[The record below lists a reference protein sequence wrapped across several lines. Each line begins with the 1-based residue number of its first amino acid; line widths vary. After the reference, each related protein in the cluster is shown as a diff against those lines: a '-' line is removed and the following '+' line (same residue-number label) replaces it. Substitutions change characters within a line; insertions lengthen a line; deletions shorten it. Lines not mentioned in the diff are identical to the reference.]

1 MTTTAPA
8 AAPAAAPSATAQMPA
23 PATAHFQSASLYVGD
38 LNPDVVEAVLYD
50 LFNKVGP
57 VASIRVCRDTV
68 TRRSLGYAYVNF
80 HNVKDAERALDT
92 MNFTN
97 IKGRACRIM
106 WSQRDPSLRKS
117 GVGNIFVK
125 NLPTSWDN
133 KDLFDIFSE
142 FGNILSGK
150 VATDEKG
157 ESKGYGYVH
166 FETAE
171 SANAAIEKLNNSTM
185 EDCTLIVGAFV
196 KRNERS
202 GVADWTNLYVK
213 QFPESWDD
221 DKLKE
226 YFGKMGEVANASVQK
241 DDDGKS
247 KKFGFVNFVEHASAE
262 KALNELNGQTVEGVE
277 IYISRAQKKAERM
290 RDIKTKLDQL
300 RGERISKFQG
310 MNLYVK
316 NVDDKVSDEL
326 FRETFAAHGTITSAK
341 VMRDEAGES
350 KGFGYVCYSTQE
362 EATKAVGEVHGKV
375 VMGKPLVVTLHQRKD
390 IRRAHLAATMGP
402 RPRGGFMANPQMPF
416 GMPMMNNYQQM
427 MRPGYPVMMP
437 RGGPRGAMPGNF
449 RQQGGAMYPP
459 MPYGMPGMQ
468 MGPGGQ
474 VKQGQMRAG
483 QQPGMQQGGR
493 GQGPR
498 GQPGMQQGGRGQPRG
513 QPNMQQMQAGGRMN
527 NVKFSGQ
534 ARNQPNAGNANNQS
548 ANATANASNAAPA
561 AAAAQQ
567 AAPPST
573 SGGLDLDAFT
583 KLDPQ
588 AQKNFIG
595 ERLYPSIYEHQPELA
610 GKITG
615 MLLEMDNS
623 ELLNLLES
631 PDALLA
637 KIDEALQVL
646 KAHQSN

>member
-1 MTTTAPA
+1 M
-8 AAPAAAPSATAQMPA
+8 
-23 PATAHFQSASLYVGD
+23 
-38 LNPDVVEAVLYD
+38 
-50 LFNKVGP
+50 
-57 VASIRVCRDTV
+57 
-68 TRRSLGYAYVNF
+68 
-80 HNVKDAERALDT
+80 
-92 MNFTN
+92 
-97 IKGRACRIM
+97 
-106 WSQRDPSLRKS
+106 
-117 GVGNIFVK
+117 GN
-125 NLPTSWDN
+125 
-133 KDLFDIFSE
+133 SE
-142 FGNILSGK
+142 I
-150 VATDEKG
+150 D
-157 ESKGYGYVH
+157 
-166 FETAE
+166 
-171 SANAAIEKLNNSTM
+171 
-185 EDCTLIVGAFV
+185 DCTLIVGAFV

-221 DKLKE
+221 EKLKE
-226 YFGKMGEVANASVQK
+226 YFSKMGEVANASVQM
-241 DDDGKS
+241 DNEGKS
-247 KKFGFVNFVEHASAE
+247 KKFGFVNFVDHASAE
-262 KALNELNGQTVEGVE
+262 KALNELNGQTVEGSE
-277 IYISRAQKKAERM
+277 LYISRAQKKAERS
-290 RDIKTKLDQL
+290 REIKSKLDQL

-326 FRETFAAHGTITSAK
+326 FRETFAPYGTITSAK
-341 VMRDEAGES
+341 VMRDESGES

-362 EATKAVGEVHGKV
+362 EATKAVGEVSGKV
-375 VMGKPLVVTLHQRKD
+375 LMGKPLVVTLHQRKE

-402 RPRGGFMANPQMPF
+402 RPRGGFMGNGQMPF
-416 GMPMMNNYQQM
+416 MPMMNYNQQM
-427 MRPGYPVMMP
+427 MRQGYPMMNMMP
-437 RGGPRGAMPGNF
+437 RGGARGAMPGNF
-449 RQQGGAMYPP
+449 RQQGAMYPP
-459 MPYGMPGMQ
+459 MQYGMPGMQ

-474 VKQGQMRAG
+474 VKQGQMRPG
-483 QQPGMQQGGR
+483 QQPGMQQAGR

-513 QPNMQQMQAGGRMN
+513 QPGMQQMQAGGRMN

-534 ARNQPNAGNANNQS
+534 ARNQPNAA
-548 ANATANASNAAPA
+548 AAPPANASAAPTPVA
-561 AAAAQQ
+561 GAQQ

-583 KLDPQ
+583 KLDAQ

-646 KAHQSN
+646 KAHQAS

>member
-1 MTTTAPA
+1 MTSATPT
-8 AAPAAAPSATAQMPA
+8 AAPIPA

-38 LNPDVVEAVLYD
+38 LAPDVVEAYLYD

-125 NLPTSWDN
+125 NLPTSMDN
-133 KDLFDIFSE
+133 KDLFDTFSE

-150 VATDEKG
+150 VATDDTG
-157 ESKGYGYVH
+157 SSKGYGYVH

-171 SANAAIEKLNNSTM
+171 SAQAAIEKLNNTTM
-185 EDCTLIVGAFV
+185 EDCTLAVTLFV

-221 DKLKE
+221 EKMKE
-226 YFGKMGEVANASVQK
+226 FFSKIGEVANAAVQR
-241 DDDGKS
+241 DEEGKS
-247 KKFGFVNFVEHASAE
+247 KKFGFVNFADHESAE
-262 KALNELNGQTVEGVE
+262 KALNELNGQTVDGSEL
-277 IYISRAQKKAERM
+277 YISRAQKKAERT
-290 RDIKTKLDQL
+290 REIRSKLDQL
-300 RGERISKFQG
+300 RGERISKYQG
-310 MNLYVK
+310 MNLFVK
-316 NVDDKVSDEL
+316 NVDDKVTDEL

-341 VMRDEAGES
+341 VMRDDQGES

-362 EATKAVGEVHGKV
+362 EATKAVSEMNGKV
-375 VMGKPLVVTLHQRKD
+375 LMGKPLTVTLHQRKD

-402 RPRGGFMANPQMPF
+402 RPRGGFMGGNQMPF
-416 GMPMMNNYQQM
+416 MPMMNYNQQM
-427 MRPGYPVMMP
+427 MPRGFPMMNMMP

-449 RQQGGAMYPP
+449 RQGGMYPSMP
-459 MPYGMPGMQ
+459 PYGMPNMQ

-474 VKQGQMRAG
+474 VKQGQMRPG
-483 QQPGMQQGGR
+483 QQPGMPGQAGR

-513 QPNMQQMQAGGRMN
+513 QPGMQQMQAGGRVG
-527 NVKFSGQ
+527 VKFNGQ
-534 ARNQPNAGNANNQS
+534 ARNQPNAAS
-548 ANATANASNAAPA
+548 APSTNTPSAPAAPA
-561 AAAAQQ
+561 APAGAAQQ
-567 AAPPST
+567 AAPPSA
-573 SGGLDLDAFT
+573 SGGLDLDSFA
-583 KLDPQ
+583 KLEPS

-595 ERLYPSIYEHQPELA
+595 ERLYPNIYNSQPELA

-631 PDALLA
+631 PDALA
-637 KIDEALQVL
+637 SKIEEALQVL
-646 KAHQSN
+646 KAHNAN